1 MLDPG
6 PASSTVSDAL
16 LRAALHLALDVAR
29 VGARSSPPMEPP
41 RGLRPFL
48 HFSGRLPDAA
58 LQTVRR
64 SIDEDEGFR
73 SRMVGLADEQELG
86 RAGWLFVVRPDGWE
100 VELASLSEEA
110 EATARAEREAKE
122 ERSAQRRL
130 RRAEAATERAE
141 AAAARARAE
150 RDEALA
156 QLAATRKAHQAAD
169 EEVAHLT
176 RRVTSLE
183 GERASARRR
192 AEEATARATGL
203 EAELGGLRTE
213 AARSRAELAEARAS
227 VESLR
232 ADLARAR
239 AAPAPSARTRR
250 AGAGPAAASPEPA
263 PEVAPPDVSAAVAA
277 VAAAA
282 SAASALGRALD
293 DASAAL
299 ARSRPPPGP
308 DRRAGDR
315 PPPVRPAPA
324 RRRPARLPPAVFDD
338 STEAASHLVR
348 VPDAELLVDGYNVA
362 KSLWPDTALPELR
375 DRLLDA
381 LNELVARTGVSVHVV
396 YDGADLG
403 PTARQAA
410 SRHGVRV
417 SFSPADVEADDVV
430 LELVEEIPL
439 HRPVVVASSDRRVQ
453 EGARS
458 RGANVISSAQLAAV
472 LGRS

>member
-1 MLDPG
+1 MLDPE

-41 RGLRPFL
+41 RALRPFL

-150 RDEALA
+150 RDEAMA

-192 AEEATARATGL
+192 AEEATARAAGL

-213 AARSRAELAEARAS
+213 AVASRAELAEARAS
-227 VESLR
+227 VESLQ

-250 AGAGPAAASPEPA
+250 ANAGPAADRASPEPA
-263 PEVAPPDVSAAVAA
+263 PEVTPPDVSAAVAA

-282 SAASALGRALD
+282 SAASVLGRALD
-293 DASAAL
+293 EASAAL
-299 ARSRPPPGP
+299 ARSRPPP
-308 DRRAGDR
+308 A
-315 PPPVRPAPA
+315 RPAPA

-362 KSLWPDTALPELR
+362 KSLWPDTPLPELR

-403 PTARQAA
+403 PTARRAA